1 MKSALFPNYCLRMTN
16 QMVLAGLR
24 KDYTLRA
31 LDLEGTAPD
40 PFTQFGQWMDEALRA
55 AVPEP
60 TAMHLGTVSPD
71 GRPAGRIVLLK
82 GLDAD
87 GFTFFT
93 NYDSRKGR
101 HLAGSPFV
109 SLTFFWPELERQ
121 VRVEGVVRKVSGEA
135 SDEYFR
141 SRPRASRIG
150 ALASPQSQVIPDR
163 RVLEEKVETLNAQ
176 YGEGADIE
184 RPAHWGGYVVT
195 PDAVEFWQGR
205 PSRLH
210 DRILYTRNATGA
222 WQKSRLAP

>member
-121 VRVEGVVRKVSGEA
+121 VRVEGVVRKVSSEA

-210 DRILYTRNATGA
+210 DRILYTRTATGA

>member
-1 MKSALFPNYCLRMTN
+1 MTH

-24 KDYTLRA
+24 KEYTLQA
-31 LDLEGTAPD
+31 LDPEGTAPD
-40 PFTQFGQWMDEALRA
+40 PVTQFGKWMEEALQA

-60 TAMHLGTVSPD
+60 TAMHLCTVSAD
-71 GRPAGRIVLLK
+71 GRPSGRIVLLK
-82 GLDAD
+82 GLDAE
-87 GFTFFT
+87 GFVFFT
-93 NYDSRKGR
+93 NYDSRKGQAMA
-101 HLAGSPFV
+101 HSPYV

-121 VRVEGVVRKVSGEA
+121 VRVEGTVRKASAAA

-163 RVLEEKVETLNAQ
+163 RVLEEKVAALNAQ
-176 YGEGADIE
+176 YGEAADIE

-210 DRILYTRNATGA
+210 DRILYTRTAAGE

>member
-1 MKSALFPNYCLRMTN
+1 MTH

-24 KDYTLRA
+24 KEYTLQG
-31 LDLEGTAPD
+31 LDPEGTAPD
-40 PFTQFGQWMDEALRA
+40 PVTQFQKWMEEALQA

-60 TAMHLGTVSPD
+60 TAMHLGTVSAD
-71 GRPAGRIVLLK
+71 GRPSGRIVLLK
-82 GLDAD
+82 GIDAE
-87 GFTFFT
+87 GFVFFT
-93 NYDSRKGR
+93 NYDSRKGQAMAHR
-101 HLAGSPFV
+101 PYV

-121 VRVEGVVRKVSGEA
+121 VRVEGTVRKVSAEA
-135 SDEYFR
+135 SDEYFG

-163 RVLEEKVETLNAQ
+163 QVLENKVAALNAQ
-176 YGEGADIE
+176 YDEAADIA

-210 DRILYTRNATGA
+210 DRILYTRTAAGE
-222 WQKSRLAP
+222 WQKNRLAP

>member
-1 MKSALFPNYCLRMTN
+1 MTT

-24 KDYTLRA
+24 KDYTLQA

-40 PFTQFGQWMDEALRA
+40 PVTQFQKWMSEALQA

-93 NYDSRKGR
+93 NYNSRKGQ
-101 HLAGSPFV
+101 HLAGSPYV

-121 VRVEGVVRKVSGEA
+121 VRVEGTVHKASPEA
-135 SDEYFR
+135 SDQYFR

-150 ALASPQSQVIPDR
+150 ALASPQSQIIPER
-163 RVLEEKVETLNAQ
+163 RVLEEKVEALNAQ
-176 YGEGADIE
+176 YGEAAEIE
-184 RPAHWGGYVVT
+184 RPVYWGGYVVM

-210 DRILYTRNATGA
+210 DRILYTRTAAGE

>member
-1 MKSALFPNYCLRMTN
+1 
-16 QMVLAGLR
+16 
-24 KDYTLRA
+24 
-31 LDLEGTAPD
+31 
-40 PFTQFGQWMDEALRA
+40 
-55 AVPEP
+55 PEP
-60 TAMHLGTVSPD
+60 TAMHLCTVSAD
-71 GRPAGRIVLLK
+71 GRPSGRSVLLK

-101 HLAGSPFV
+101 ELAGSPYA

-121 VRVEGVVRKVSGEA
+121 VRVEGVVRKASAAA

-163 RVLEEKVETLNAQ
+163 QVLENKVAALNAQ
-176 YGEGADIE
+176 YGEAADIQ

-210 DRILYTRNATGA
+210 DRILYTRTAAGE
-222 WQKSRLAP
+222 WQKNRLAP

>member
-1 MKSALFPNYCLRMTN
+1 MTN

-24 KDYTLRA
+24 KDYTLQA
-31 LDLEGTAPD
+31 LDIEGTAPD
-40 PFTQFGQWMDEALRA
+40 PVAQFRKWMEEALQA

-60 TAMHLGTVSPD
+60 TAVHLGTVSAE
-71 GRPAGRIVLLK
+71 GRPSGRIVLLK
-82 GLDAD
+82 GLDGE
-87 GFTFFT
+87 GFVFFT
-93 NYDSRKGR
+93 NYDSRKGG
-101 HLAGSPFV
+101 HMAGSPYV

-121 VRVEGVVRKVSGEA
+121 VRVEGGVRKVSHQA

-150 ALASPQSQVIPDR
+150 ALASPQSRVIPDR
-163 RVLEEKVETLNAQ
+163 QVLEEKVASLQAQ
-176 YGEGADIE
+176 YGEAADIE

-205 PSRLH
+205 ASRLH
-210 DRILYTRNATGA
+210 DRILYTRTAAGE

>member
-1 MKSALFPNYCLRMTN
+1 MTN

-31 LDLEGTAPD
+31 LDLDDTAPD
-40 PFTQFGQWMDEALRA
+40 PVTQFHQWMAEALQA

-60 TAMHLGTVSPD
+60 TAMHLGTVSAD

-93 NYDSRKGR
+93 NYDSRKGQ

-121 VRVEGVVRKVSGEA
+121 VRVEGTVRKASAEA

-150 ALASPQSQVIPDR
+150 ALASPQSQIIPDR
-163 RVLEEKVETLNAQ
+163 QVLEQKVEALNAQ
-176 YGEGADIE
+176 YGEGVDIE

-205 PSRLH
+205 SSRLH
-210 DRILYTRNATGA
+210 DRILYTLTDTGE
-222 WQKSRLAP
+222 WRKSRLAP

>member
-1 MKSALFPNYCLRMTN
+1 MTN

-24 KDYTLRA
+24 KDYTLQA
-31 LDLEGTAPD
+31 LDIEGTAPD
-40 PFTQFGQWMDEALRA
+40 PVAQFRKWMEEALQA

-60 TAMHLGTVSPD
+60 TAVHLGTVSAE
-71 GRPAGRIVLLK
+71 GRPSGRIVLLK
-82 GLDAD
+82 GLDGE
-87 GFTFFT
+87 GFVFFT
-93 NYDSRKGR
+93 NYDSRKGG
-101 HLAGSPFV
+101 HMAGSPYV

-121 VRVEGVVRKVSGEA
+121 VRVEGGVRKVSHQA

-150 ALASPQSQVIPDR
+150 ALASPQSRVIPDR
-163 RVLEEKVETLNAQ
+163 QVLEEKVASLQAQ
-176 YGEGADIE
+176 YGEAADIE

-210 DRILYTRNATGA
+210 DRILYTRTAAGE

>member
-1 MKSALFPNYCLRMTN
+1 MTN

-24 KDYTLRA
+24 KDYTLQA
-31 LDLEGTAPD
+31 LDIQGTAPD
-40 PFTQFGQWMDEALRA
+40 PVAQFRKWMEEALQA

-60 TAMHLGTVSPD
+60 TAVHLATVSAE
-71 GRPAGRIVLLK
+71 GRPSGRIVLLK
-82 GLDAD
+82 GLDEE
-87 GFTFFT
+87 GFVFFT
-93 NYDSRKGR
+93 NYDSRKGQAMS
-101 HLAGSPFV
+101 HNPYV

-121 VRVEGVVRKVSGEA
+121 VRVEGGVRKVSEQA

-163 RVLEEKVETLNAQ
+163 RVLEEKVAALHAQ
-176 YGEGADIE
+176 YGEKADIE

-210 DRILYTRNATGA
+210 DRILYTRTAAGP

>member
-1 MKSALFPNYCLRMTN
+1 MTH

-40 PFTQFGQWMDEALRA
+40 PFAQFGQWMAEALQA

-101 HLAGSPFV
+101 DLAGSPFV

-121 VRVEGVVRKVSGEA
+121 VRVEGTAGKVSGEA
-135 SDEYFR
+135 SEEYFR

-176 YGEGADIE
+176 YAEGADIE

-210 DRILYTRNATGA
+210 DRILYTRTAAGE
-222 WQKSRLAP
+222 WQKNRLAP

>member
-1 MKSALFPNYCLRMTN
+1 MTN

-24 KDYTLRA
+24 KDYTLQA
-31 LDLEGTAPD
+31 LNLEGTAPD
-40 PFTQFGQWMDEALRA
+40 PATQFHQWMEEALKA

-60 TAMHLGTVSPD
+60 TAMHLCTVSAD
-71 GRPAGRIVLLK
+71 GRPSGRIVLLK
-82 GLDAD
+82 GLDAE

-101 HLAGSPFV
+101 HIAASPYV

-121 VRVEGVVRKVSGEA
+121 VRVEGTVRKASAEA
-135 SDEYFR
+135 SDAYFR

-163 RVLEEKVETLNAQ
+163 RVLEEKVAALNAQ
-176 YGEGADIE
+176 YGEAADIE

-210 DRILYTRNATGA
+210 DRILYTRTATVE

>member
-1 MKSALFPNYCLRMTN
+1 MTN

-40 PFTQFGQWMDEALRA
+40 PVTQFGQWMNQALEV

-60 TAMHLGTVSPD
+60 TAMHLGTVSAD

-82 GLDAD
+82 GLEAG

-93 NYDSRKGR
+93 NYDSRKGG
-101 HLAGSPFV
+101 HMAASPYV

-121 VRVEGVVRKVSGEA
+121 VRVEGTVRKVSPEA

-163 RVLEEKVETLNAQ
+163 RVLEEKVEALSAQ
-176 YGEGADIE
+176 YGETADIG

-205 PSRLH
+205 ASRLH
-210 DRILYTRNATGA
+210 DRILYTRTAAGT

>member
-1 MKSALFPNYCLRMTN
+1 MTN

-24 KDYTLRA
+24 KDYTLQA
-31 LDLEGTAPD
+31 LDIPGTAPD
-40 PFTQFGQWMDEALRA
+40 PVAQFRKWLEEALQA

-60 TAMHLGTVSPD
+60 TAVHLGTVSAD
-71 GRPAGRIVLLK
+71 GRPSGRIVLLK
-82 GLDAD
+82 GLDEE
-87 GFTFFT
+87 GFVFFT
-93 NYDSRKGR
+93 NYDSRKGG
-101 HLAGSPFV
+101 HMAGSPYV

-121 VRVEGVVRKVSGEA
+121 VRVEGGVRKVSGQA

-141 SRPRASRIG
+141 SRPRASRSG

-163 RVLEEKVETLNAQ
+163 RVLEEKVAALNAQ
-176 YGEGADIE
+176 YGETADIQ

-210 DRILYTRNATGA
+210 DRILYTRTAAGE

>member
-1 MKSALFPNYCLRMTN
+1 MTH

-24 KDYTLRA
+24 KEYTLQA
-31 LDLEGTAPD
+31 LDPEGTAPD
-40 PFTQFGQWMDEALRA
+40 PVTQFHKWMEEALQA

-60 TAMHLGTVSPD
+60 TAMHLCTVSAD
-71 GRPAGRIVLLK
+71 GRPSGRIVLLK
-82 GLDAD
+82 GLDAE
-87 GFTFFT
+87 GFVFFT
-93 NYDSRKGR
+93 NYDSRKGQAMAR
-101 HLAGSPFV
+101 NAYV

-121 VRVEGVVRKVSGEA
+121 VRVEGGVRKVSAQA

-163 RVLEEKVETLNAQ
+163 QVLEKEVAALNAR
-176 YGEGADIE
+176 YGEAAEIE

-210 DRILYTRNATGA
+210 DRILYTRTAAGA
-222 WQKSRLAP
+222 WQKNRLAP